1 MLAHFFDCLCSCIC
15 CDITLSKPNTL
26 VINRRWFVISYAF
39 LYKKIHMLSGLNI
52 CLGKEDSNI
61 MCIHAAL
68 QHKHTHFA
76 CFDTQKFIYEGSY
89 DILKI
94 ENFDTVPVR
103 IRAV

>member
-1 MLAHFFDCLCSCIC
+1 
-15 CDITLSKPNTL
+15 
-26 VINRRWFVISYAF
+26 
-39 LYKKIHMLSGLNI
+39 
-52 CLGKEDSNI
+52 

-76 CFDTQKFIYEGSY
+76 CFDAQKFIYEGSY

-94 ENFDTVPVR
+94 ENFDIVLVR